1 MNVEELIRRL
11 KTHDPKARVVIHS
24 TTAPQSTWTNATY
37 VAAKEATP
45 FADGYNPPADRNQTT
60 VRTVLIA

>member
-11 KTHDPKARVVIHS
+11 KTHDPRARVVIHS

-45 FADGYNPPADRNQTT
+45 FADGYNPHVEWSPKT